1 MQSDD
6 NRGRSEDSDTESGE
20 DTFFPER
27 KNETLEDT
35 PEQVEVSRGEA
46 DIWKENYARLLA
58 DFDNYRKR
66 INRDLDDAKKFG
78 NENVLKAFLPV
89 LDNLERALSHFEKSN
104 DAPPE
109 AKALAEG
116 IRLTEK
122 QFLEVLEKFQ
132 VTRVPA
138 KGEIFDPNIHEAMGF
153 SETDEYPEG
162 SIVDVFQQGYF
173 LHNRLLR
180 PSLVTV
186 AQKKGLDGNSANGS
200 A

>member
-1 MQSDD
+1 MQGDD

-35 PEQVEVSRGEA
+35 PEQVEVSRVEA

-89 LDNLERALSHFEKSN
+89 LDNLERALSHFEKSKS
-104 DAPPE
+104 ASPE

-122 QFLEVLEKFQ
+122 QFLEALEKFQ

-138 KGEIFDPNIHEAMGF
+138 QGEIFDPNIHEAIGF

-186 AQKKGLDGNSANGS
+186 AQKKRLDGNSANGS